1 MRNLRIGI
9 DAMGGDFA
17 PEAVVK
23 GVVQSIE
30 LLQPTT
36 TVVMFGD
43 KERIEQLLEAEGY
56 VGNRIE
62 IVPTTEV
69 ITMHDHPAKAF
80 QTKPDSSIRKG
91 FEYLKAK
98 KIDGFA
104 SAGSTG
110 AMMAGAM
117 LTVGVTKGVIRP
129 AVSAAIANVRGGY
142 TLLLDVGLN
151 VDCKPEVL
159 CQYGLMGSIYA
170 KDLWGL
176 DNPKV
181 GLLNIGEEESK
192 GNAASKAAYQ
202 MLAASKDINFVGN
215 IEGKDYFTG
224 KADVIVCDGFMGNV
238 LLKMSESLR
247 YIAKA
252 RKIEDEFLNNL
263 NYEIKG
269 GTPALGVGD
278 VVIVGHGSSTVLA
291 LRNMVHQTELS
302 IQAGYAEDIR
312 KAFAE
317 YQNETA
323 E

>member
-1 MRNLRIGI
+1 
-9 DAMGGDFA
+9 MGGDYA

-23 GVVQSIE
+23 GVVE
-30 LLQPTT
+30 ALPLLDATT
-36 TVVMFGD
+36 RVVLFGD
-43 KERIEQLLEAEGY
+43 KEAIERCLQAEGY
-56 VGNRIE
+56 KGERVE
-62 IVPTTEV
+62 IVATTEV

-80 QTKPDSSIRKG
+80 QSKPDSSIRKG
-91 FEYLKAK
+91 FEYLKAG
-98 KIDGFA
+98 KIDGIA

-117 LTVGVTKGVIRP
+117 FTVGTTEGVIRP

-159 CQYGLMGSIYA
+159 HQYGIMGSIYA

-176 DNPKV
+176 EAPRV

-192 GNAASKAAYQ
+192 GNAAAKAAYK
-202 MLAASKDINFVGN
+202 MLAEEKEINFVGN
-215 IEGKDYFTG
+215 IEGKEFYLG

-238 LLKMSESLR
+238 LLKLSESLR
-247 YIAKA
+247 FIAKA
-252 RKIEDEFLNNL
+252 RKIDDEFLDNL

-269 GTPALGVGD
+269 GTPALGVND

-302 IQAGYAEDIR
+302 IKSGYAKDIR
-312 KAFAE
+312 DTFAKR
-317 YQNETA
+317 NTTA

>member
-17 PEAVVK
+17 PDAVVK
-23 GVVQSIE
+23 GVVEAIP
-30 LLQPTT
+30 LLDEGSK
-36 TVVMFGD
+36 VVLFGD
-43 KERIEQLLEAEGY
+43 KERIEELLKAEGY
-56 VGNRIE
+56 EGERVE
-62 IVPTTEV
+62 IVATTEV

-80 QTKPDSSIRKG
+80 QTKADSSIRVG
-91 FEYLKAK
+91 FEHLAAK

-110 AMMAGAM
+110 AMMAGAIF
-117 LTVGVTKGVIRP
+117 TVGVAEGVIRP
-129 AVSAAIANVRGGY
+129 AISAAIANIRGGY

-159 CQYGLMGSIYA
+159 AQYALMGSLYA

-176 DNPKV
+176 ESPKV

-192 GNAASKAAYQ
+192 GNAASKAAHQ
-202 MLAASKDINFVGN
+202 MIAQMEGINFVGN

-252 RKIEDEFLNNL
+252 RKIDDDFLSRL

-269 GTPALGVGD
+269 GTPALGVNG
-278 VVIVGHGSSTVLA
+278 VVMVGHGSSTVYA
-291 LRNMVHQTELS
+291 LRNMVKETELC
-302 IQAGYAEDIR
+302 IKAGYVEDIS
-312 KAFAE
+312 KAFAPQGE
-317 YQNETA
+317 
-323 E
+323 

>member
-9 DAMGGDFA
+9 DAMGGDYA
-17 PEAVVK
+17 PEAVIK
-23 GVVQSIE
+23 GVVE
-30 LLQPTT
+30 AVPLLDEGSQ
-36 TVVMFGD
+36 VVLFGD
-43 KERIEQLLEAEGY
+43 KARIEELLRAEGY
-56 VGNRIE
+56 EGGQIE
-62 IVPTTEV
+62 IVATTEV

-80 QTKPDSSIRKG
+80 QTKADSSIRVG
-91 FEYLKAK
+91 FEHLANG

-110 AMMAGAM
+110 AMMAGA
-117 LTVGVTKGVIRP
+117 LFTVGVAKGVIRP
-129 AVSAAIANVRGGY
+129 AISAAIANVRGGY

-159 CQYGLMGSIYA
+159 AQYALMGSLYA
-170 KDLWGL
+170 KKIWGL
-176 DNPKV
+176 ESPKV

-202 MLAASKDINFVGN
+202 MIAQMEGVNFVGN
-215 IEGKDYFTG
+215 IEGNDYFTG

-252 RKIEDEFLNNL
+252 RQIDDDFLARL

-269 GTPALGVGD
+269 GTPALGVNG
-278 VVIVGHGSSTVLA
+278 VVMVGHGSSTVYA
-291 LRNMVHQTELS
+291 LRNMVKETELC
-302 IQAGYAEDIR
+302 IKAGYAEDIR
-312 KAFAE
+312 KAFAPE
-317 YQNETA
+317 E
-323 E
+323 

>member
-1 MRNLRIGI
+1 MRSLRIGI

-23 GVVQSIE
+23 GVVESIE

-36 TVVMFGD
+36 QIVLFGNKD
-43 KERIEQLLEAEGY
+43 SIEKCLVAEGY
-56 VGNRIE
+56 EGNRIE

-91 FEYLKAK
+91 FEYLKAG

-117 LTVGVTKGVIRP
+117 LTVGVTEGVIRP

-170 KDLWGL
+170 KRLWGL
-176 DNPKV
+176 ENPKI

-202 MLAASKDINFVGN
+202 MLAQTEGINFVGN

-269 GTPALGVGD
+269 GTPALGVNS
-278 VVIVGHGSSTVLA
+278 VVIVGHGSSTVYA

-312 KAFAE
+312 RAFFAKE
-317 YQNETA
+317 EA
-323 E
+323 

>member
-17 PEAVVK
+17 PDAVVK
-23 GVVQSIE
+23 GVVEAIP
-30 LLQPTT
+30 LLDEGSQ
-36 TVVMFGD
+36 VVLFGD
-43 KERIEQLLEAEGY
+43 KERIEELLKAEGY
-56 VGNRIE
+56 EGERVE
-62 IVPTTEV
+62 IVATTEV

-80 QTKPDSSIRKG
+80 QTKADSSIRVG
-91 FEYLKAK
+91 FEHLAAK

-110 AMMAGAM
+110 AMMAGAIF
-117 LTVGVTKGVIRP
+117 TVGVAEGVVRP
-129 AVSAAIANVRGGY
+129 AISAAIANIRGGY

-159 CQYGLMGSIYA
+159 AQYALMGSLYA

-176 DNPKV
+176 ESPKV

-192 GNAASKAAYQ
+192 GNAASKAAHQ
-202 MLAASKDINFVGN
+202 MIAQMEGINFVGN

-252 RKIEDEFLNNL
+252 RKIDDDFLSRL

-269 GTPALGVGD
+269 GTPALGVNG
-278 VVIVGHGSSTVLA
+278 VVMVGHGSSTVYA
-291 LRNMVHQTELS
+291 LRNMVKETELC
-302 IQAGYAEDIR
+302 IKAGYVEDIS
-312 KAFAE
+312 KAFAPK
-317 YQNETA
+317 N
-323 E
+323 

>member
-1 MRNLRIGI
+1 
-9 DAMGGDFA
+9 
-17 PEAVVK
+17 
-23 GVVQSIE
+23 
-30 LLQPTT
+30 
-36 TVVMFGD
+36 
-43 KERIEQLLEAEGY
+43 
-56 VGNRIE
+56 
-62 IVPTTEV
+62 
-69 ITMHDHPAKAF
+69 
-80 QTKPDSSIRKG
+80 
-91 FEYLKAK
+91 
-98 KIDGFA
+98 
-104 SAGSTG
+104 
-110 AMMAGAM
+110 M
-117 LTVGVTKGVIRP
+117 LTVGVTEGVIRP

-159 CQYGLMGSIYA
+159 AQYGLMGSIYA

-176 DNPKV
+176 ENPKV

-202 MLAASKDINFVGN
+202 MLAEAEGINFVGN

-252 RKIEDEFLNNL
+252 RKIEDEFLDNL

-269 GTPALGVGD
+269 GTPALGVNS

-312 KAFAE
+312 KAFAPK
-317 YQNETA
+317 A
-323 E
+323 

>member
-17 PEAVVK
+17 PDAVVK
-23 GVVQSIE
+23 GVVESID
-30 LLQPTT
+30 LLQATT
-36 TVVMFGD
+36 QVVLFGD
-43 KERIEQLLEAEGY
+43 KERIEALLKAEGY
-56 VGNRIE
+56 EGNRIE

-69 ITMHDHPAKAF
+69 ITMGDHPAKAF

-91 FEYLKAK
+91 FEYLKAG

-117 LTVGVTKGVIRP
+117 LMVGVTEGVIRP

-176 DNPKV
+176 ENPKV
-181 GLLNIGEEESK
+181 GLLNIGEEASK

-202 MLAASKDINFVGN
+202 MLAETEGINFVGN

-224 KADVIVCDGFMGNV
+224 KADVIVCDGFVGNV

-252 RKIEDEFLNNL
+252 RKIEDEFLDNL

-269 GTPALGVGD
+269 GTPALGVNS

-312 KAFAE
+312 KAFA
-317 YQNETA
+317 TKA
-323 E
+323 